1 MYDTFKTAIATQIS
15 ALSGVSAEIVE
26 PAVGVSN
33 NMANGD
39 LTLTVSRLRMK
50 DNPTQIAKTL
60 AEQWKADDM
69 VTGAEA
75 AGPYINF

>member
-1 MYDTFKTAIATQIS
+1 MYDIFKTSITTQIS

-39 LTLTVSRLRMK
+39 LTLTVSRLRM